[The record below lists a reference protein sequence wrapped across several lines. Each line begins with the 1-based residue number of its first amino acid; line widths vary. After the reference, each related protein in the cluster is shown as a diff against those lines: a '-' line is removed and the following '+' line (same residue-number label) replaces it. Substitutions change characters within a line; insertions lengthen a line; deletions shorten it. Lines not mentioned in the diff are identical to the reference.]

1 MKCHSSIVSE
11 AMTEMGEP
19 MAGKRLL
26 TTRAVANMITS
37 DDVYT
42 SDDKLVIPAETVLTD
57 DIIAALKEYSI
68 FAIRIKVAEDGK
80 TPILYGESNDSTK
93 SGDDS
98 ESDVKA
104 DGDTAQEEKVLSE
117 SISLNENAST
127 EDTSEDW
134 DIETAMNVINNAKG
148 QKDVDALIQS
158 GIQSGALSGDTTIR
172 GGYIHTR
179 DTEAFKV
186 FHEVYLKSI
195 DNLKDTFNNVIM
207 KNDDIDKD
215 AILEDVQNIVS
226 KSRNSLHILDMLQ
239 CIRNYNDV
247 TYVHSMNVAL
257 LSNMIGRIVYPGIR
271 KSELDVLTLSGLL
284 HDIGKMLIPDE
295 IIGKKGRL
303 TISEFNVVKTHVL
316 HGNNILKKLNVDPRV
331 AEVAMRHHERC
342 DGSGY
347 PGGYKGNQIEPF
359 AKIVAIADTYDAM
372 TSDRVYRAAIC
383 PFDVIHMF
391 EREGLEKY
399 DTSFLLPFLEKAV
412 QAYINV
418 EVHLSTDKIGRVVM
432 INRDE
437 LSRPVVQ
444 VGNDFYD
451 LSEDDDI
458 SIDKIIM

>member
-1 MKCHSSIVSE
+1 
-11 AMTEMGEP
+11 

-26 TTRAVANMITS
+26 TTRAIANMITS

-68 FAIRIKVAEDGK
+68 FAIRIKVKEDGK
-80 TPILYGESNDSTK
+80 TPLLYGESDGSTE

-98 ESDVKA
+98 KQDVKSTEIEDA
-104 DGDTAQEEKVLSE
+104 AAKEEKNESSEITSLPENVSTASGDTQ
-117 SISLNENAST
+117 
-127 EDTSEDW
+127 DW
-134 DIETAMNVINNAKG
+134 DIETALNVINNAKG

-179 DTEAFKV
+179 DTEVFKV

-195 DNLKDTFNNVIM
+195 DNLKDIFNNVVM
-207 KNDDIDKD
+207 KNEDIDKD

-316 HGNNILKKLNVDPRV
+316 HGNNILKNLNVDPRV

-412 QAYINV
+412 QAYINA

>member
-1 MKCHSSIVSE
+1 
-11 AMTEMGEP
+11 

-26 TTRAVANMITS
+26 TTRAIANMITS

-68 FAIRIKVAEDGK
+68 FAIRIKVKEDGK
-80 TPILYGESNDSTK
+80 TPLLYGESDGSTE

-98 ESDVKA
+98 KQDVKSTEIEDA
-104 DGDTAQEEKVLSE
+104 AAKEEKNESSEITSLPENVSTASGDTQ
-117 SISLNENAST
+117 
-127 EDTSEDW
+127 DW
-134 DIETAMNVINNAKG
+134 DIETALNVINNAKG

-158 GIQSGALSGDTTIR
+158 GIQSGTLSGDTTIR

-195 DNLKDTFNNVIM
+195 DNLKDIFNNVVM
-207 KNDDIDKD
+207 KNEDIDKD

-316 HGNNILKKLNVDPRV
+316 HGNNILKNLNVDPRV

-391 EREGLEKY
+391 EREGIEKY

-412 QAYINV
+412 QAYINA

>member
-1 MKCHSSIVSE
+1 
-11 AMTEMGEP
+11 

-26 TTRAVANMITS
+26 TTRAIANMITS

-68 FAIRIKVAEDGK
+68 FAIRIKVKEDGK
-80 TPILYGESNDSTK
+80 TPLLYGESDGSTE

-98 ESDVKA
+98 KQDVKSTEIEDA
-104 DGDTAQEEKVLSE
+104 AAKEEKNESSEITSLPENVSTASGDTQ
-117 SISLNENAST
+117 
-127 EDTSEDW
+127 DW
-134 DIETAMNVINNAKG
+134 DIETALNVINNAKG

-158 GIQSGALSGDTTIR
+158 GIQSGTLSGDTTIR

-195 DNLKDTFNNVIM
+195 DNLKDTFNNVVM
-207 KNDDIDKD
+207 KNEDIDKD

-316 HGNNILKKLNVDPRV
+316 HGNNILKNLNVDPRV

-391 EREGLEKY
+391 EREGIEKY

-412 QAYINV
+412 QAYINA

>member
-1 MKCHSSIVSE
+1 
-11 AMTEMGEP
+11 

-26 TTRAVANMITS
+26 TTRAIANMITS

-68 FAIRIKVAEDGK
+68 FAIRIKVKEDGK
-80 TPILYGESNDSTK
+80 TPLLYGESDGSTE

-98 ESDVKA
+98 KQDVKSTEIEDA
-104 DGDTAQEEKVLSE
+104 AAKGEKNESSEITSLPENVSTASGDTQ
-117 SISLNENAST
+117 
-127 EDTSEDW
+127 DW
-134 DIETAMNVINNAKG
+134 DIETALNVINNAKG

-195 DNLKDTFNNVIM
+195 DNLKDTFNNVVM
-207 KNDDIDKD
+207 KNEDIDKD

-316 HGNNILKKLNVDPRV
+316 HGNNILKNLNVDPRV

-412 QAYINV
+412 QAYINA

>member
-1 MKCHSSIVSE
+1 
-11 AMTEMGEP
+11 

-26 TTRAVANMITS
+26 TTRAIANMITS

-68 FAIRIKVAEDGK
+68 FAIRIKVKEDGK
-80 TPILYGESNDSTK
+80 TPLLYGESDGSTE

-98 ESDVKA
+98 KQDVKSTEIEDA
-104 DGDTAQEEKVLSE
+104 AAKEEKNESSEITSLPENVSTASGDTQ
-117 SISLNENAST
+117 
-127 EDTSEDW
+127 DW
-134 DIETAMNVINNAKG
+134 DIETALNVINNAKG

-195 DNLKDTFNNVIM
+195 DNLKDTFNNVVM
-207 KNDDIDKD
+207 KNEDIDKD

-316 HGNNILKKLNVDPRV
+316 HGNNILKNLNVDPRV

-347 PGGYKGNQIEPF
+347 PDN
-359 AKIVAIADTYDAM
+359 
-372 TSDRVYRAAIC
+372 
-383 PFDVIHMF
+383 
-391 EREGLEKY
+391 L
-399 DTSFLLPFLEKAV
+399 
-412 QAYINV
+412 
-418 EVHLSTDKIGRVVM
+418 
-432 INRDE
+432 
-437 LSRPVVQ
+437 
-444 VGNDFYD
+444 VG
-451 LSEDDDI
+451 DDI
-458 SIDKIIM
+458 PYGARILHVCDVFAALTSNRSYRTAFDQEGAVEIMLEETKNFDIEILVAFQKVLHSEEFQKVFDLEEIEKTSEKFMEYMCQSDLLVQRLGE

>member
-1 MKCHSSIVSE
+1 
-11 AMTEMGEP
+11 

-26 TTRAVANMITS
+26 TTRAIANMITS

-68 FAIRIKVAEDGK
+68 FAIRIKVKEDGK
-80 TPILYGESNDSTK
+80 TPLLYGESDGSTE

-98 ESDVKA
+98 KQDVKSTEIEDA
-104 DGDTAQEEKVLSE
+104 AAKEEKNESSEITSLPENVSTASGDTQ
-117 SISLNENAST
+117 
-127 EDTSEDW
+127 DW
-134 DIETAMNVINNAKG
+134 DIETALNVINNAKG

-158 GIQSGALSGDTTIR
+158 GIQSGTLSGDTTIR

-195 DNLKDTFNNVIM
+195 DNLKDTFNNVVM
-207 KNDDIDKD
+207 KNEDIDKD

-271 KSELDVLTLSGLL
+271 RSELDVLTLSGLL

-316 HGNNILKKLNVDPRV
+316 HGNNILKNLNVDPRV

-391 EREGLEKY
+391 EREGIEKY

-412 QAYINV
+412 QAYINA